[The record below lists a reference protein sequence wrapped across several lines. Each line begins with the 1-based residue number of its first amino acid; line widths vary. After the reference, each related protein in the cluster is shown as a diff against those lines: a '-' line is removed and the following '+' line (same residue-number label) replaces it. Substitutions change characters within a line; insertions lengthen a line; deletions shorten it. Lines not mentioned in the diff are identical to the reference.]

1 MRYDA
6 RIWLTDVARTLPSSA
21 VLVGTDVSLD
31 QCPPWLPSNVSLQT
45 WSIFD
50 EPPENLLGRFD
61 VVHLRLLG
69 FVLRDNQIAATI
81 QRVMKVLSEFFRAQ
95 KNSLID

>member
-1 MRYDA
+1 MRYDF

-50 EPPENLLGRFD
+50 EPPDNLLGRFD

-81 QRVMKVLSEFFRAQ
+81 QRVMKVLSEFFRAPE
-95 KNSLID
+95 KSLIK